1 MNGKKLD
8 FDTREKRLVMCGI
21 FALLL
26 LLPFMAAVPGVLAK
40 VADDIEDML
49 VKDIT
54 SMSGGIGTEIKTIL
68 LETKLSSSVTD
79 AFSTGVKGVA
89 NVLTGQAA
97 FTGRLPMPWYGDV
110 SEIGTD
116 KCLFPVGYGLSAD

>member
-68 LETKLSSSVTD
+68 LETKLSSSVT
-79 AFSTGVKGVA
+79 AALKGKKI
-89 NVLTGQAA
+89 
-97 FTGRLPMPWYGDV
+97 
-110 SEIGTD
+110 SH
-116 KCLFPVGYGLSAD
+116 

>member
-89 NVLTGQAA
+89 TCRASLT
-97 FTGRLPMPWYGDV
+97 
-110 SEIGTD
+110 E
-116 KCLFPVGYGLSAD
+116 